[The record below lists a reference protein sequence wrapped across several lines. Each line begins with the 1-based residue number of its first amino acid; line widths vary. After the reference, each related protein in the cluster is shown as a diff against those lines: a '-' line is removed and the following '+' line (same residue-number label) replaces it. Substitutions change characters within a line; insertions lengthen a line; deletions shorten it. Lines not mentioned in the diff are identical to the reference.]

1 VDSPRNILSTIKA
14 AKYILVPLHLRP
26 DGDSVGSAL
35 GCYHFLRELGKKVV
49 LVSADPIPESFGF
62 LTGVKRIRIGDPA
75 KLDLSRFDLLLFLD
89 HAEAGRLSRS
99 ETFSLPSR
107 MVVINIDH
115 HVTNTNFGDLNYV
128 DPASPSTAEILFD
141 LLRRWKARVT
151 PTIADCLLTG
161 IYTDTGGFLYS
172 STIPATF
179 TKTSQLLRLGADR
192 EKVVENSFR
201 SWPPKTLAIWSLI
214 LANSRRSGRLLYS
227 YLPLKEIQRLKI
239 KIDELSPARS
249 FATNNLLLAMKGIKA
264 AAMFTEESHRLIR
277 VSLRSKAGFNVAN
290 IAKDMGGGGHVNAAA
305 FDHQGSLKE
314 TISKTV
320 KLLQRVLA

>member
-1 VDSPRNILSTIKA
+1 MDSPRNILSTIKA